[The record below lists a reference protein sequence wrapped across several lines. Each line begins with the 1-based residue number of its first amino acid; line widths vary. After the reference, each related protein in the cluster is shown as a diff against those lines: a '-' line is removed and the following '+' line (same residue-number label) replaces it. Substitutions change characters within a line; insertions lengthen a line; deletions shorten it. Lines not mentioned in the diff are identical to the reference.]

1 MNYEIIATLHFKKEY
16 KRLLKKYP
24 SLSVDI
30 EELGERLQE
39 NPRLGKEVFKNCF
52 KIRFAITSKSKGKS
66 GGGRLIT
73 LVKIIDKEIYLVT
86 VYDKSETSTVTQ
98 KRLEKLLADLK

>member
-1 MNYEIIATLHFKKEY
+1 MNYEVIATLHFKKEY

-24 SLSVDI
+24 SLSADI

-39 NPRLGKEVFKNCF
+39 NPKLGKEVFKNCF
-52 KIRFAITSKSKGKS
+52 KIRFAITSKGKGKS

-73 LVKIIDKEIYLVT
+73 LVKVMDNEIYLVT
-86 VYDKSETSTVTQ
+86 VYDKSETPTVTE
-98 KRLEKLLADLK
+98 KRLKELLDDLK